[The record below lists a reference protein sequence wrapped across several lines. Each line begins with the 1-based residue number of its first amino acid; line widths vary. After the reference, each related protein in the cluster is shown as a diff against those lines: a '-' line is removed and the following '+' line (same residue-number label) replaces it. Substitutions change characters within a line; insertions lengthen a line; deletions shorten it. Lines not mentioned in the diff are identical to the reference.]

1 MGKYWKEEF
10 YSQPSEAE
18 LKAKAAASVQK
29 AAQRGTVLEPVT
41 IRGRAIAK
49 SWWGNAWCENLERY
63 ADYENRLDRGKRYVR
78 TGSVVDLK
86 IQKGRILAKVQ
97 GTRRTPYKVEV
108 RISPLSEE
116 KCQTIIEKCGR
127 RIQNLEELTSGRFP
141 EELQELFTGRDG
153 LFPTPREISFSC
165 SCPDWALMCKHV
177 AAVLYGVG
185 ARLDEAPSLFFEL
198 RGIEME
204 RFIDVTIANRIEAML
219 ANANKPSSRIMDEAD
234 MTGLFG
240 IEKINVG

>member
-1 MGKYWKEEF
+1 MSKYWNEGH

-18 LKAKAAASVQK
+18 LKARAAESVQK
-29 AAQRGTVLEPVT
+29 AKQKGTLLEPVV

-86 IQKGRILAKVQ
+86 LQKGKILAKVQ

-116 KCQTIIEKCGR
+116 KCQAIIEQCGR
-127 RIQNLEELTSGRFP
+127 KIQNLEALTSGSFP
-141 EELQELFTGRDG
+141 EELQELFTGRGG
-153 LFPTPREISFSC
+153 LFPTPRETSFSC

-204 RFIDVTIANRIEAML
+204 RFIDVAIANRVEAML
-219 ANANKPSSRIMDEAD
+219 ANADKPSRRIMDEAD
-234 MTGLFG
+234 MTALFG
-240 IEKINVG
+240 ILP